1 MSPFVRLQ
9 AAALLL
15 AAWLGAAL
23 ITVAVVAPGAFDV
36 LPSRTIAGVMVGRVL
51 PTLFIAGMVVGVAAA
66 LCGGPRRVAVAAL
79 IAAVSCA
86 VSQFWIT
93 PKLDRLRATIAG
105 PIDVLPPGDA
115 RRVAFGALH
124 GYNVA
129 GLGTAM
135 IGAAVCLWFLLV
147 AMRPRA

>member
-1 MSPFVRLQ
+1 MSRPARLQ

-36 LPSRTIAGVMVGRVL
+36 LPSRTIAGAMVGRVL
-51 PTLFIAGMVVGVAAA
+51 PSLFVAGIVIGLA
-66 LCGGPRRVAVAAL
+66 VAVAGAPRRASVAAL
-79 IAAVSCA
+79 VAAVSCG
-86 VSQFWIT
+86 VSQFVIT
-93 PKLDRLRATIAG
+93 PKLDRLRAEIAG
-105 PIDVLPPGDA
+105 PVDVLPPGDA
-115 RRVAFGALH
+115 RRVAFGVLH

-135 IGAAVCLWFLLV
+135 IAAAVCLWFLLV
-147 AMRPRA
+147 ALRPRN

>member
-1 MSPFVRLQ
+1 MSRGARLQ
-9 AAALLL
+9 AAALVL
-15 AAWLGAAL
+15 AAWIGAAL

-36 LPSRTIAGVMVGRVL
+36 LPSRTIAGAMVGRVL
-51 PTLFIAGMVVGVAAA
+51 PSLFVAGIVA
-66 LCGGPRRVAVAAL
+66 GVAVAVAGVPRRASVAAL
-79 IAAVSCA
+79 VAAVSCA

-93 PKLDRLRATIAG
+93 PKLDRLRAEIAG
-105 PIDVLPPGDA
+105 PVDVLPLGDP

-147 AMRPRA
+147 AMRPRN